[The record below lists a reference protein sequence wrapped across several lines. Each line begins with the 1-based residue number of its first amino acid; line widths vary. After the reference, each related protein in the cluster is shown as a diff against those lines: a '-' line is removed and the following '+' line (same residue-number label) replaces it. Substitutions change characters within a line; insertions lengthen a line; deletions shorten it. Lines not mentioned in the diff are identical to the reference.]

1 MASEGEGKVY
11 WRVNFVR
18 FDRPQ
23 EAGGDRGFGRLP
35 PQSDPSGNVNIVP
48 DSCSTPLLVPGQ
60 PGLITEVETFEAG
73 DNLFLSWGLHQKFGS
88 KPKTTNEE
96 LQNPSR

>member
-35 PQSDPSGNVNIVP
+35 PQSDPSGNVNIVFYSP
-48 DSCSTPLLVPGQ
+48 
-60 PGLITEVETFEAG
+60 
-73 DNLFLSWGLHQKFGS
+73 FGGW
-88 KPKTTNEE
+88 TTWTY
-96 LQNPSR
+96 QRG